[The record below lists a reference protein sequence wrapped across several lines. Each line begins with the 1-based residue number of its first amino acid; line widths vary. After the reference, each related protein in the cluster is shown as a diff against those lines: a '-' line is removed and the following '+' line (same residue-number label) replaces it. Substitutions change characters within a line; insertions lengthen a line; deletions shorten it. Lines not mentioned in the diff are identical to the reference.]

1 MMRSSDLRRE
11 ENYNEYLRL
20 LQDSDYVEVAFD
32 EESGGMSA
40 VHTQH
45 KFSRQLG
52 PYGIRRGDY
61 ERIVMK
67 VLRDHGHRIILASE
81 KNTPGLKSCDGYLD
95 DVPMEI
101 KAIEGTGPWTICKKM
116 RCAEKQNAECVVLFF
131 PEESLYSSSRV
142 REGLRLF
149 QSDLN
154 GHHSAE
160 LSKVLVVVQDHLIA
174 D

>member
-1 MMRSSDLRRE
+1 MRSSDLRRE

-20 LQDSDYVEVAFD
+20 LQDGDYVEVAFD

-81 KNTPGLKSCDGYLD
+81 KNTPGLGQSVRKC
-95 DVPMEI
+95 VAR
-101 KAIEGTGPWTICKKM
+101 KNKM
-116 RCAEKQNAECVVLFF
+116 RNVWSCFSRKNPYTLHPGFAKVCACFN
-131 PEESLYSSSRV
+131 PT
-142 REGLRLF
+142 
-149 QSDLN
+149 
-154 GHHSAE
+154 
-160 LSKVLVVVQDHLIA
+160 
-174 D
+174 

>member
-1 MMRSSDLRRE
+1 MRSSDLRRE

-20 LQDSDYVEVAFD
+20 LQDGDYVEVAFD

-45 KFSRQLG
+45 KFSRQL
-52 PYGIRRGDY
+52 
-61 ERIVMK
+61 
-67 VLRDHGHRIILASE
+67 
-81 KNTPGLKSCDGYLD
+81 
-95 DVPMEI
+95 
-101 KAIEGTGPWTICKKM
+101 GPWTICKKM